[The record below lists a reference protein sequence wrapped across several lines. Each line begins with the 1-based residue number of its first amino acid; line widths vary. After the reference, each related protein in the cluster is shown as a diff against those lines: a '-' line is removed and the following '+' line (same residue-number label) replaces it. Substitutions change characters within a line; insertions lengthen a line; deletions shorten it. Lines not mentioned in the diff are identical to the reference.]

1 MPKNHSYFFKDS
13 DIPSVRKLMAAV
25 SSVTKVQETIWD
37 LIFQDEFL
45 TALETFYEEVMN
57 LIGLCLEHL
66 LENHFLNYH
75 FIFYGI
81 DGKETV

>member
-1 MPKNHSYFFKDS
+1 M
-13 DIPSVRKLMAAV
+13 
-25 SSVTKVQETIWD
+25 
-37 LIFQDEFL
+37 FQDEFL

>member
-1 MPKNHSYFFKDS
+1 MY
-13 DIPSVRKLMAAV
+13 
-25 SSVTKVQETIWD
+25 
-37 LIFQDEFL
+37 QDEFL

-57 LIGLCLEHL
+57 LTGLCLEHL
-66 LENHFLNYH
+66 LENHFPNYY